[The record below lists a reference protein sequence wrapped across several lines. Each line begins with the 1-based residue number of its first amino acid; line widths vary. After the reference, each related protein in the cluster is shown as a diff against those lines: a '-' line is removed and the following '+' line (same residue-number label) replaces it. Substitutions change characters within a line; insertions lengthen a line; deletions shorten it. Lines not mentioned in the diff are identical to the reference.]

1 MVVAQWLPGWYC
13 VGVGSTRINMFLA
26 TLVEVIDVMFDI
38 VFIRTYTAFP
48 TRNNSLLLC
57 FLFFSS
63 PLCYYSIVVSRTAC
77 HDCLIS
83 FCERIIVVLFN

>member
-38 VFIRTYTAFP
+38 VFITTYTAFP
-48 TRNNSLLLC
+48 TRNNSLFLC
-57 FLFFSS
+57 FLFFFFISS
-63 PLCYYSIVVSRTAC
+63 L
-77 HDCLIS
+77 L
-83 FCERIIVVLFN
+83 LFNCRLSDCMS